1 MQRTAGGTQAW
12 TQAHIGHQV
21 AHIGKATYI
30 AEFGEQDRSGLWA
43 NADNGEQE
51 RVVRASSRE
60 RECGA

>member
-51 RVVRASSRE
+51 RVVRR
-60 RECGA
+60 